1 MIFASNKWYDSL
13 QQTHPNLRFILFLGI
28 IIPVAFSQYISEF
41 LMFGLLLSL
50 IVYRFSWFIFGNYK

>member
-1 MIFASNKWYDSL
+1 MIFASNRWYDSL
-13 QQTHPNLRFILFLGI
+13 EQKHSGLRFILFLCI

-50 IVYRFSWFIFGNYK
+50 ITYRLSWFIFGNYK